1 MEGGGR
7 RGQGTNRAEAVAVA
21 FIRGLPPHSMGS
33 IAMKDRLGM
42 KGLCAASIALALSV
56 PAIPAHAAAADAAK
70 FNVSSMQ
77 AEGAYH
83 RFIIRYRDGSAEQQS
98 KAAVLQ
104 NAGAAVA
111 RAGLRQATLA
121 VQLPSVSYL
130 RKLATGSELVTT
142 SRKLSQAEAAAFVQS
157 LASDPAVVYAAPDV
171 LRQAVDSV
179 PAPAALAPASFA
191 PNDKYFAQY
200 QTDYLPG
207 NGAATPVNRVPNY
220 GGANVTGAWD
230 IADGTG
236 ATIAVLD
243 TGIVEH
249 ADVNTA
255 LGDAG
260 YDFITE
266 ALVSG
271 RESNGRVPGG
281 WDLGDWTTGS
291 KYASCVTPANPA
303 HNSTWHGTH
312 VAGTAGAQLT
322 NNGVGMAG
330 IAYNAKVLPVRV
342 LGHCGGYDS
351 DITDAI
357 VWAAGGHVDGV
368 PDNQHPAQVINLSLG
383 GGGTCPASDAAALA
397 IAKANALGATVV
409 VAAGNAGVDVANT
422 WPASC
427 PGAVT
432 VASVGVTSRLAYYSN
447 YNGPGEDIVALGA
460 FGGGVF
466 PNDASAGLQMLLPE
480 GLTWQAANTGTTT
493 PVASPGGDNYMG
505 MAGTSQ
511 AAPHVA
517 GTVALMQ
524 SARLAAGLALLSPAE
539 VKRILQSTARVP
551 NVSPDPAKTFGAG
564 ILDAGAAVAAV
575 GAGGGGGVK
584 DTTIPLANG
593 VILSGRSGP
602 ADSITVYKLDVPAG
616 ALALT
621 LRTLG
626 GTGDVS
632 IYVKAGSAASA
643 GDYDYKSVHAG
654 SNSEWVAI
662 SRPVAATYYLT
673 VVGESAYTG
682 LSVLGS
688 YSAPKK

>member
-1 MEGGGR
+1 M
-7 RGQGTNRAEAVAVA
+7 V
-21 FIRGLPPHSMGS
+21 
-33 IAMKDRLGM
+33 DRLGI
-42 KGLCAASIALALSV
+42 KGLCAASIALALSFASV
-56 PAIPAHAAAADAAK
+56 SVSAAAVDAAGTAK
-70 FNVSSMQ
+70 FNVSSMR
-77 AEGAYH
+77 ADGTYN
-83 RFIIRYRDGSAEQQS
+83 RFIIRYRDGSTEQRS
-98 KAAVLQ
+98 RVAVVQ

-111 RAGLRQATLA
+111 RAGMSQATLA
-121 VQLPSVSYL
+121 VQLPSVSYT
-130 RKLATGSELVTT
+130 RKLATGSDLVTT
-142 SRKLSQAEAAAFVQS
+142 SRKLSQAEAKAFIQS
-157 LASDPAVVYAAPDV
+157 LASDPAVVYVVPDV
-171 LRQAVDSV
+171 LRQAFDSI
-179 PAPAALAPASFA
+179 PAPAALAPASFV
-191 PNDKYFAQY
+191 PNDKGFVFY

-207 NGAATPVNRVPNY
+207 DGIATPLNRVPNY
-220 GGANVTGAWD
+220 GGVNVTGAWD
-230 IADGTG
+230 LADGTG

-243 TGIVEH
+243 TGIVKH
-249 ADVNTA
+249 GDVNTS

-271 RESNGRVPGG
+271 RETNGRVPGG
-281 WDLGDWTTGS
+281 WDLGDWTTES
-291 KYASCVTPANPA
+291 KYASCVTPTNPA
-303 HNSTWHGTH
+303 RNSSWHGTH
-312 VAGTAGAQLT
+312 VASTAGAQIT
-322 NNGVGMAG
+322 NNGTGLAG
-330 IAYNAKVLPVRV
+330 IAYNAKVIPVRV

-368 PDNQHPAQVINLSLG
+368 PDNPNPAQVINLSLG
-383 GGGTCPASDAAALA
+383 GGGTCPSNDPATLA

-432 VASVGVTSRLAYYSN
+432 VAAVGVTSRLTFYSN
-447 YNGPGEDIVALGA
+447 YNGPGENIVALGA

-466 PNDASAGLQMLLPE
+466 PNDAGSGIQTLNPE
-480 GLTWQAANTGTTT
+480 GFAWQAINSGTTT
-493 PVASPGGDNYMG
+493 PIASPGGDAYLG

-524 SARLAAGLALLSPAE
+524 SARIAAGLSLLTPAE
-539 VKRILQSTARVP
+539 VKNILQSTVRAP

-564 ILDAGAAVAAV
+564 ILDAGAAVAA
-575 GAGGGGGVK
+575 AAPSGGGGGIK
-584 DTTIPLANG
+584 DNAVRLSNG
-593 VILSGRSGP
+593 VILKNRSGLT
-602 ADSITVYKLDVPAG
+602 DSITVYKLDVPAG

-632 IYVKAGSAASA
+632 IYVKAGSAASPT
-643 GDYDYKSVHAG
+643 DYDYKSVHAG

-662 SRPVAATYYLT
+662 GRPAATTYYVA

-688 YSAPKK
+688 YSAPK